1 MPRVAD
7 GELAARMAAIGAVL
21 VEGAKATG
29 KTETAVQIAATT
41 WRFDVDANARTAV
54 RLNPDALFDNPTP
67 VLFDEWQ
74 REPEVWDLVRR
85 AVDDRGGKGLFVL
98 TGSATPRDD
107 DHRHSG
113 AGRIGTV
120 RMRPMSLYESGHS
133 TGQVS
138 LAALLDGQPSAGRG
152 AGLGVPGL
160 VERIV
165 VGGWPSLIGADQA
178 QARAWLADYLDM
190 VASVDLPTLGPRR
203 NPGNVLRLME
213 ALGRSVAQPVRLTA
227 LAADVGGDAG
237 PVATQTLTGYLDAL
251 DRLMLTD
258 NSEAWSPH
266 MRSRTRLRTAPV
278 RYFTDPSLGVAALG
292 VGTDELLADLNATG
306 LHFEALAMRD
316 LRVYA
321 QPLGGTVSSWRDS
334 NGREVDAVMTLPGRR
349 WAAFEVKLDASRA
362 DDAAAS
368 LRSFADSV
376 DTTRHGLPAALV
388 VITGTGYPGTR
399 PDGVHVVPVDALGP

>member
-1 MPRVAD
+1 MS
-7 GELAARMAAIGAVL
+7 AIGAVL
-21 VEGAKATG
+21 IEGAKATG
-29 KTETAVQIAATT
+29 KTETAAQVAATT
-41 WRFDVDANARTAV
+41 WRFDVDNNARQAV

-74 REPEVWDLVRR
+74 REPAVWDLVRR
-85 AVDDRGGKGLFVL
+85 AVDDRAGKGLFVL

-107 DHRHSG
+107 YHRHSG
-113 AGRIGTV
+113 AGRVGTV

-138 LAALLDGQPSAGRG
+138 LARLLDGQAATGRG

-165 VGGWPSLIGADQA
+165 VGGWPSLLGADQT
-178 QARAWLADYLDM
+178 QARAWVADYLDM
-190 VASVDLPTLGPRR
+190 VASVDLPALGTRR
-203 NPGNVLRLME
+203 NPANIHRLMT
-213 ALGRSVAQPVRLTA
+213 ALARSVAQPVRLTA

-237 PVATQTLTGYLDAL
+237 PVAAQTLAAYLDAL

-258 NSEAWSPH
+258 NSQAWSPH

-278 RYFTDPSLGVAALG
+278 RYFVDPSLGVASLG
-292 VGTDELLADLNATG
+292 VGTAELLADLNAAG
-306 LHFEALAMRD
+306 LHFEALVVRD

-321 QPLGGTVSSWRDS
+321 QPLGGTVSSWRDA
-334 NGREVDAVMTLPGRR
+334 NGREVDAVVTLPGRR
-349 WAAFEVKLDASRA
+349 WAAFEVKLDAAQA

-368 LRSFADSV
+368 LIAFASSV
-376 DTTRHGLPAALV
+376 DADRHGPPAALV